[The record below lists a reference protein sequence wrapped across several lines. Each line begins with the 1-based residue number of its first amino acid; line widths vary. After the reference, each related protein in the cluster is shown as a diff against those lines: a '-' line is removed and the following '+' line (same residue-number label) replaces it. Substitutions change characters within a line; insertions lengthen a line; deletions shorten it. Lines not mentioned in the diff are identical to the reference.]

1 MTHKVDYKKIR
12 TDIINGKKRCIYMK
26 PKGKREYVK
35 SGGEFVSLSAYIK
48 TLQKKNK
55 KKGGGDGE
63 GDEEVNENRRY
74 YGPDTSPVN
83 SRQSSPQSSPRAATK
98 TNSATLSANVPHN
111 RTQSNNTHAPYENYD
126 DINRMAL
133 RYLEEKSQKKL
144 HNNV

>member
-1 MTHKVDYKKIR
+1 MTNKVDYKKIR

-63 GDEEVNENRRY
+63 GDEVPARVATTTNPPTALFPASVYRPSDPYEGYKDINEMALKYANENK
-74 YGPDTSPVN
+74 
-83 SRQSSPQSSPRAATK
+83 PQSSGQAVSTK
-98 TNSATLSANVPHN
+98 RPLPPGWVT
-111 RTQSNNTHAPYENYD
+111 
-126 DINRMAL
+126 
-133 RYLEEKSQKKL
+133 KSESKKG
-144 HNNV
+144 V

>member
-63 GDEEVNENRRY
+63 GYVEGY
-74 YGPDTSPVN
+74 YGPYN
-83 SRQSSPQSSPRAATK
+83 SPQSSPRIHTQELPNGWEMRTTADNKTYYYNIHTGAATM
-98 TNSATLSANVPHN
+98 TNPLTLPANVSDG
-111 RTQSNNTHAPYENYD
+111 RTQTQNT
-126 DINRMAL
+126 RQL
-133 RYLEEKSQKKL
+133 
-144 HNNV
+144 